1 VLIEPVAQA
10 LSVFQSNANINTET
24 PMRQGWHS
32 QKGRIM
38 LGKAHQ
44 LIVGIVFIIEVAIE
58 FAVGLVNIAD
68 AWMVQN
74 YR

>member
-1 VLIEPVAQA
+1 
-10 LSVFQSNANINTET
+10 
-24 PMRQGWHS
+24 
-32 QKGRIM
+32 M